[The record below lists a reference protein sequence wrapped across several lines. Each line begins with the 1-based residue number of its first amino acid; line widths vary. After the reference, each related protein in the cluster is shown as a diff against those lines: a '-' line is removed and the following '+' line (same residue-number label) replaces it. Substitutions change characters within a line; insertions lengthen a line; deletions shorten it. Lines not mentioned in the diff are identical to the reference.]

1 MRCRPAERCDGT
13 QQGEKRRVWKTS
25 QTSGAF
31 YPSCEVHV
39 TALRKLLM
47 TFENLNPFV
56 RCSAGPPDGFRRA
69 YLLSWPGAQPSTG
82 RRSATIGAAK
92 PRYSMEVHPRGSAT
106 SINYTQFS
114 SKKTPLSTPR
124 GSAYA
129 RCALRSS
136 TSRAPRTGHCALV
149 LHHRAPP
156 PGSRGVCGF
165 VSQLKL
171 SVCLSDSWSC
181 FFESKL

>member
-69 YLLSWPGAQPSTG
+69 YLLSCLLAWGTSAQPSTG
-82 RRSATIGAAK
+82 RQQSVRRNRDIAWRCTPGARQPPSTTHNLVPRRHPSAPQGARLMLVA
-92 PRYSMEVHPRGSAT
+92 
-106 SINYTQFS
+106 
-114 SKKTPLSTPR
+114 L
-124 GSAYA
+124 
-129 RCALRSS
+129 CA
-136 TSRAPRTGHCALV
+136 RAPHARPALAT
-149 LHHRAPP
+149 APSSFITAP
-156 PGSRGVCGF
+156 RPQGVGGCVGSCPN
-165 VSQLKL
+165 
-171 SVCLSDSWSC
+171 
-181 FFESKL
+181 